1 MRTMSL
7 PQPPDQ
13 QPSSA
18 GATGAPTAAGV
29 GQALVAALATL
40 ALLVLGFSLLMPV
53 MVIRTPAGSV
63 TETPGTLW
71 QEGIDHG
78 FTDGGG
84 ADALVPAVML
94 TVVVLATVTAMYL
107 CVLLM
112 GGSLGRRGALAL
124 RVSSVVLLLGGAW
137 MALRATWLVELAEE
151 WNERDQAATG
161 GPGAW
166 WVLAGAVVLA
176 ALCWPRPVRELWT
189 ARPPHGR
196 VDRGQ
201 IEG

>member
-1 MRTMSL
+1 MSL
-7 PQPPDQ
+7 PQSPDQ
-13 QPSSA
+13 TPRRA
-18 GATGAPTAAGV
+18 EVTGAPTVAQV
-29 GQALVAALATL
+29 GRALVAALATL
-40 ALLVLGFSLLMPV
+40 TLLVLGFSLVIPV
-53 MVIRTPAGSV
+53 MVIQTSTGTV

-84 ADALVPAVML
+84 ANALVPAAML

-107 CVLLM
+107 CALLM

-124 RVSSVVLLLGGAW
+124 RISSVVLLLGGAW
-137 MALRATWLVELAEE
+137 MALRTTWLVELAEG

-189 ARPPHGR
+189 ARP
-196 VDRGQ
+196 RGTVLT
-201 IEG
+201 EG